1 MIFMNILKMK
11 MLEIILVNYLM
22 EKLKNK
28 IENILTQ
35 IIS

>member
-1 MIFMNILKMK
+1 MK